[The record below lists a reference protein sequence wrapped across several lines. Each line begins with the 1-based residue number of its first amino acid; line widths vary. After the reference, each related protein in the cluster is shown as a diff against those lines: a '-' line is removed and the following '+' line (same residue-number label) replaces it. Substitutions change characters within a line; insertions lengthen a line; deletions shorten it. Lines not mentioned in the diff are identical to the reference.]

1 MWRWE
6 GSHRKLTGSELSKTH
21 PFCMPWPPA
30 PGPLVVLMWKSD
42 CALCSDT
49 FHGQPILG
57 RRKTQPLAGHSRSY
71 HLFPAHLPL
80 PPSICSPGLQKDLQC
95 QAQAAQNILDPF

>member
-21 PFCMPWPPA
+21 PFSMPWPPA

-49 FHGQPILG
+49 FHSQPMLG
-57 RRKTQPLAGHSRSY
+57 RRKTQPLAGTQG
-71 HLFPAHLPL
+71 PT
-80 PPSICSPGLQKDLQC
+80 ICSLPTCHSPIHMFTWSSERL
-95 QAQAAQNILDPF
+95 AVSQAA